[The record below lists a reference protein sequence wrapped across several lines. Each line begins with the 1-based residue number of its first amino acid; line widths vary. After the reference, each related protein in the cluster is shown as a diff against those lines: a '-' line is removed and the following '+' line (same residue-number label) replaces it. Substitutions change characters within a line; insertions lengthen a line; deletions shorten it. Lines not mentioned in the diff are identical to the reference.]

1 MDLLKERCN
10 FVQKKGQKYV
20 ELIVTCDDPE
30 LSDNDDGDEY
40 TNLPSVFLELWCV
53 CLYSVYVVIP
63 EMPLQMPPH
72 FILPRTGCRLC
83 FGVNSAQILSASVDT
98 HAVLQVFER

>member
-30 LSDNDDGDEY
+30 LSDNEDEDEY

-53 CLYSVYVVIP
+53 CSYPLYVVTPFGAWIATA
-63 EMPLQMPPH
+63 LH
-72 FILPRTGCRLC
+72 FTADWVSSLFWREFNPDSFRLRRYIC
-83 FGVNSAQILSASVDT
+83 YSTSF
-98 HAVLQVFER
+98 

>member
-30 LSDNDDGDEY
+30 LSDNEDEDEY

-53 CLYSVYVVIP
+53 CSYPLYVVTP
-63 EMPLQMPPH
+63 VRRMNCH
-72 FILPRTGCRLC
+72 RTSFYRGL
-83 FGVNSAQILSASVDT
+83 GVVP
-98 HAVLQVFER
+98 VLA